1 MTEREEEEEDGAF
14 GEAADTRG
22 TDRGDEH
29 EEVDFEPAVSHGVDR
44 GREGEEPTEEV
55 GGEEE
60 GMAICVRGAPG
71 TKYSKIAPA
80 MYVTPEVIANPSS
93 QAGPPRRP

>member
-1 MTEREEEEEDGAF
+1 MPEREEEEEDGAL
-14 GEAADTRG
+14 GEAADACG
-22 TDRGDEH
+22 TELI
-29 EEVDFEPAVSHGVDR
+29 AVAKVKNPPKKYVAR
-44 GREGEEPTEEV
+44 KR
-55 GGEEE
+55 